1 MRFFQFSEA
10 QYINLDTVLSIR
22 WKHNHESNDMVDFF
36 IQFHV
41 GNCTELRAF
50 SLKLKWKDGEA
61 TEYINSIFEK
71 LMNFIFQNKKDIVS
85 NEQFLKFVDSII

>member
-1 MRFFQFSEA
+1 MRFFQFSED

-22 WKHNHESNDMVDFF
+22 WNHNPKSNDVVDFF
-36 IQFHV
+36 IQFRLE
-41 GNCTELRAF
+41 NSPDLRAF

-71 LMNFIFQNKKDIVS
+71 LMNFIFQNKKAIVS
-85 NEQFLKFVDSII
+85 SEQFFKFIDTII